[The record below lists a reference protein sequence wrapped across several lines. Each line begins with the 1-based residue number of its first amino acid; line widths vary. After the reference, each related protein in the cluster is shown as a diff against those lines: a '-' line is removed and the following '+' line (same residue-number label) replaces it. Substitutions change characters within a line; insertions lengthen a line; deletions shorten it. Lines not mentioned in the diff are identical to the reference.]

1 MIKTDIIIIGAG
13 PVGLFTIFEAGLLKL
28 KCHLIDSLP
37 QAGGQCSEIY
47 PKKPIYDIPGFP
59 SILAGELVDNLMEQA
74 APFKPGFTLG
84 EVAISI
90 DKTKDDKYIVTTDKG
105 TQHEAPIVMI
115 AGGLGV
121 FEPRKPP
128 IENLEQYEDN
138 GVEYIIKDPEFY
150 RGKRCVISGGGDSAL
165 DWAIFLADKGIA
177 SEVSLV
183 HRRSSF
189 RGHLDSVQKVMD
201 LAESG
206 KIKLITEAEV
216 VGIGGAGKVEEVTIK
231 HKTEGEIKVETDHLI
246 PLFGLKPSLGPIAD
260 WGLEI
265 EKNAIKVDTT
275 DYSTNQPGIYAIGDV
290 ASMISED
297 YPRGHPMVAPVAML
311 QGEHFAK
318 NIVRFVNNHPMKPF
332 KYKDKG
338 AMATVGKNKA
348 VVEMNKMKLGGT
360 PAWFIWMAVHLMS
373 LVGFRNKVITFFN
386 WTKNYFNSDRGMR
399 LIITK
404 FDLYEQKR
412 KRKKEWQKEQMA
424 KSQD

>member
-13 PVGLFTIFEAGLLKL
+13 PVGLFAIFEAGLLKL

-37 QAGGQCSEIY
+37 QPGGQCSEIY

-74 APFKPGFTLG
+74 KPFKPGFTLG
-84 EVAISI
+84 EAAVKI
-90 DKTKDDKYIVTTDKG
+90 DKVADDKFIVTTDKG

-128 IENLEQYEDN
+128 IENLEKYEDN

-150 RGKRCVISGGGDSAL
+150 RGKRCVIAGGGDSAL
-165 DWAIFLADKGIA
+165 DWAIYLADKNIA
-177 SEVSLV
+177 TEVSLV

-189 RGHLDSVQKVMD
+189 RGHLDSVQQVMD

-216 VGIGGAGKVEEVTIK
+216 TGLHGEDKVEAVTVK
-231 HKTEGEIKVETDHLI
+231 HKKDGEFKVETDHFI

-265 EKNAIKVDTT
+265 EKNAIKVDTR
-275 DYSTNQPGIYAIGDV
+275 DYSTNIPGIYAIGDV
-290 ASMISED
+290 NTYEGKLKLILCGFHEGTIALQSAFARI
-297 YPRGHPMVAPVAML
+297 HPEKKNVLKYTTVNGV
-311 QGEHFAK
+311 QGF
-318 NIVRFVNNHPMKPF
+318 
-332 KYKDKG
+332 
-338 AMATVGKNKA
+338 
-348 VVEMNKMKLGGT
+348 
-360 PAWFIWMAVHLMS
+360 
-373 LVGFRNKVITFFN
+373 
-386 WTKNYFNSDRGMR
+386 
-399 LIITK
+399 
-404 FDLYEQKR
+404 
-412 KRKKEWQKEQMA
+412 
-424 KSQD
+424 